1 MKFEASIVIK
11 VARGKDGRPFIYKP
25 EEAGFWSDIYS
36 VIENPAGRPV
46 IFVKYPPGPPS
57 VVLQLECENDVITGV
72 GFSECCESVEL
83 YTEGPCGG
91 CFFLRNNLASG
102 KETTAF
108 IENWGHTR
116 KDGYHLNISF
126 GSGLVFDPQIYNE
139 GVIHDPDDGRRREGW
154 LLRLLL
160 RLVAWLRRRACR
172 RRSAL

>member
-1 MKFEASIVIK
+1 
-11 VARGKDGRPFIYKP
+11 
-25 EEAGFWSDIYS
+25 
-36 VIENPAGRPV
+36 
-46 IFVKYPPGPPS
+46 
-57 VVLQLECENDVITGV
+57 
-72 GFSECCESVEL
+72 
-83 YTEGPCGG
+83 
-91 CFFLRNNLASG
+91 LRNNLASG